1 MYLANSPPPLRTYSL
16 FPRCLSLSLSL
27 SSSLSPPLRPS
38 LSHPFLFLYSR
49 CQEGLDRYDKLIGD
63 EQYEYQ
69 KELSKKFND
78 FQIQLQ

>member
-1 MYLANSPPPLRTYSL
+1 MYQYLNKPIFIIGCRNEFTKL
-16 FPRCLSLSLSL
+16 
-27 SSSLSPPLRPS
+27 
-38 LSHPFLFLYSR
+38 

-78 FQIQLQ
+78 FRIQLQPMVTTHKKMSHGKKAR